1 MDYKLIKENF
11 ERSMKEEQ
19 MAVRPELGTMAGEMI
34 EKAIRKKIGNDP
46 NGLFRK
52 MEILVDADFPGG
64 EAWKKALMDEL
75 SKSRTFVAPPSNLK
89 RGVAITALLRG
100 DKLKV
105 VFGLGDDVGTMFTK
119 DFEMKLDRGKVPPDI
134 SKFTQTL
141 KEKKMPAKEIVVA
154 GLRAF
159 AKFIDKKTR
168 KKGTGALLVK
178 SLGNEALY
186 GLAQSLE
193 GMMTPKE

>member
-19 MAVRPELGTMAGEMI
+19 MAARPELGKMAAEFI
-34 EKAIRKKIGNDP
+34 EQAIRKKIGNDP
-46 NGLFRK
+46 NGLFKK

-89 RGVAITALLRG
+89 RGMAITALLRG

-105 VFGLGDDVGTMFTK
+105 VFGLSDDEGTMLSK
-119 DFEMKLDRGKVPPDI
+119 DFEMRLDTGKVPPDI
-134 SKFTQTL
+134 SKFTQAL
-141 KEKKMPAKEIVVA
+141 EEKKMPAKEVVVA
-154 GLRAF
+154 GLGAF
-159 AKFIDKKTR
+159 AKFIDRKTGM
-168 KKGTGALLVK
+168 KGAGARLVK
-178 SLGNEALY
+178 SLGDKALFS
-186 GLAQSLE
+186 LVQSLE
-193 GMMTPKE
+193 GMMAPKE